1 MRGGTHRSVVASA
14 LRLAWAALLL
24 MMGLL
29 PGAGLALAQTPETA
43 AGPAPAAPDVT
54 YLTARLDGRRRGRR
68 LRCGQRVHAGEH
80 GGPA

>member
-29 PGAGLALAQTPETA
+29 PPRAS
-43 AGPAPAAPDVT
+43 
-54 YLTARLDGRRRGRR
+54 RWRRR
-68 LRCGQRVHAGEH
+68 
-80 GGPA
+80 